1 MKKKLIGTYLGFCD
15 FSVTILNHSRHTYH
29 NVIILKPLEG
39 LDDNGTLYEI
49 AVSEPFANALRT
61 VFGTKGGFLFS
72 EAELVKDIN
81 GNEIYVMTD
90 LNTLRRESEVL

>member
-1 MKKKLIGTYLGFCD
+1 MIKHLDGDYLGFCD

-29 NVIILKPLEG
+29 NVIIIKPWEG
-39 LDDNGTLYEI
+39 LDDKDTLYEV
-49 AVSEPFANALRT
+49 AVSEPFANTLRT
-61 VFGTKGGFLFS
+61 VFGTKGGYLLS
-72 EAELVKDIN
+72 KAELVKDIN